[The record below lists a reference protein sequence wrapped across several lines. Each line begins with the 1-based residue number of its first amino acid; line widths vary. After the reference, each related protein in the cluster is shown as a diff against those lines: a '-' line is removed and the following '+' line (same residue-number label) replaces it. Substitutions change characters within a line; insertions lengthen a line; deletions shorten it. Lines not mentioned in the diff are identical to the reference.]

1 MMKSIYDFK
10 NFFSDFKV
18 RLTGSSFSAAGTI
31 EVMYYGVWGGVLGA
45 GYIDINAGHVVC
57 RQLGYH
63 SADEIFQYAAFGRLK
78 GPLWI
83 WSIHCNGN
91 ESNISD
97 CAMTTWD
104 KHVPH
109 GWWESYLQRPDFAAG
124 VLCRQENFN
133 PPQSKS

>member
-1 MMKSIYDFK
+1 M
-10 NFFSDFKV
+10 
-18 RLTGSSFSAAGTI
+18 TGSNLTFAGTI

-45 GYIDINAGHVVC
+45 GQIDINAGHVVC

-63 SADEIFQYAAFGRLK
+63 SADEIFQYAAFGQVK

-97 CAMTTWD
+97 CTVTTWD
-104 KHVPH
+104 NITYRRIQ
-109 GWWESYLQRPDFAAG
+109 SYLQRPRFAAG
-124 VLCRQENFN
+124 VLCRQANFKS
-133 PPQSKS
+133 SKSK